1 YLYTTQQRFR
11 PKGYVRLVFTCS
23 LHRHHGKSRSIL
35 RFCGFCGVLCRKIH
49 FMYAAQPVLLPGF
62 VPLQAHFLEKGNSHY
77 SSVPHKKRAFLF
89 IGRTL

>member
-1 YLYTTQQRFR
+1 
-11 PKGYVRLVFTCS
+11 
-23 LHRHHGKSRSIL
+23 
-35 RFCGFCGVLCRKIH
+35 
-49 FMYAAQPVLLPGF
+49 MYAAQPVLLPGF